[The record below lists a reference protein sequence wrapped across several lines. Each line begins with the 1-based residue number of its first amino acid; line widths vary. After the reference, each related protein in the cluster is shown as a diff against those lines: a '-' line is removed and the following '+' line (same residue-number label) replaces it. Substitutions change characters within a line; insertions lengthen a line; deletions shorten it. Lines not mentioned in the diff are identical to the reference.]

1 MSMPQAL
8 TVTLPLLYA
17 GAAGLYALA
26 YAGERQPVWAQR
38 ARRALLLTAIAAH
51 AALFALHAR
60 AHGEFPIQGV
70 ALTVSAVAWT
80 TAVLFRL
87 VTLRVPQ
94 PTVGS
99 LVLTC
104 VAALQW
110 AAAAFGP
117 VTTSAQATPK
127 NAVAILHIVVMLLA
141 SAALVLSG
149 VYGWLHLVQYRQMRR
164 RAFGRLFR
172 NLPSLELLS
181 ATTRRAALAGFVC
194 LTVGL
199 NVGIGL
205 GHATPE
211 TAFRYTDPEVV
222 LVMALWIHFGV
233 IAFSGRIPGLNA
245 RRASYAALGG
255 LLTLLAA
262 IGVMAF
268 PALSF
273 HAF

>member
-1 MSMPQAL
+1 MRSVQAL
-8 TVTLPLLYA
+8 TVSLPLLYA
-17 GAAGLYALA
+17 GTAALYALS
-26 YAGERQPVWAQR
+26 YAGERTPAWSQT
-38 ARRALLLTAIAAH
+38 ARRVLLLATIAAH
-51 AALFALHAR
+51 VGLFGLHAQT
-60 AHGEFPIQGV
+60 HGAFPIQGAALTISGV
-70 ALTVSAVAWT
+70 ALT
-80 TAVLFRL
+80 TAILFRL
-87 VTLRVPQ
+87 VSLRVPQ
-94 PTVGS
+94 PTVGT
-99 LVLTC
+99 LVLTA
-104 VAALQW
+104 VALLQW

-117 VTTSAQATPK
+117 VTASEAAPAK
-127 NAVAILHIVVMLLA
+127 NGAAILHIVVMLLA

-149 VYGWLHLVQYRQMRR
+149 VYGWLHLVQYRQMQR

-181 ATTRRAALAGFVC
+181 RTTRRAALAGFLC

-211 TAFRYTDPEVV
+211 SAFSYGDPEVI

-255 LLTLLAA
+255 LLTLLVA

>member
-1 MSMPQAL
+1 M
-8 TVTLPLLYA
+8 V
-17 GAAGLYALA
+17 
-26 YAGERQPVWAQR
+26 E
-38 ARRALLLTAIAAH
+38 
-51 AALFALHAR
+51 
-60 AHGEFPIQGV
+60 
-70 ALTVSAVAWT
+70 
-80 TAVLFRL
+80 
-87 VTLRVPQ
+87 LR
-94 PTVGS
+94 TS
-99 LVLTC
+99 
-104 VAALQW
+104 
-110 AAAAFGP
+110 P
-117 VTTSAQATPK
+117 VTTSATAAPK

-194 LTVGL
+194 LTIGL

-233 IAFSGRIPGLNA
+233 IAFSGGFHGRTMMAMALTGKVVPYKTGFGPFPGDVYHLPFPIAYHGVTVEESLEASVIVWAAPACAVFASVTPRYSNRVKVSVTGA
-245 RRASYAALGG
+245 MPACVIRRAHCSSAA
-255 LLTLLAA
+255 
-262 IGVMAF
+262 
-268 PALSF
+268 PAVIVVSSSSRI
-273 HAF
+273 A

>member
-1 MSMPQAL
+1 MSVIQAL

-17 GAAGLYALA
+17 GAAALYALS
-26 YAGERQPVWAQR
+26 YAGERQPAWAQR
-38 ARRALLLTAIAAH
+38 ARRSAILVTLVLH
-51 AALFALHAR
+51 GVLFALHGR
-60 AHGEFPIQGV
+60 ELMSFPVQGA
-70 ALTVSAVAWT
+70 ALTVSAVALT
-80 TAVLFRL
+80 TALLFRL
-87 VTLRVPQ
+87 ITLRVPQ

-99 LVLTC
+99 LVLGC
-104 VAALQW
+104 VAFLQW
-110 AAAAFGP
+110 TAAAFGP
-117 VTTSAQATPK
+117 LDAGASASSKTPV
-127 NAVAILHIVVMLLA
+127 AVLHIVVMLLA

-164 RAFGRLFR
+164 RVFGRLFR

-181 ATTRRAALAGFVC
+181 ATTRRAALAGFLC
-194 LTVGL
+194 LTIGL

-205 GHATPE
+205 GHASPE
-211 TAFRYTDPEVV
+211 TAFRYSDPEVV

-255 LLTLLAA
+255 LLTLLVAM
-262 IGVMAF
+262 GVMAV
-268 PALSF
+268 PGLSF